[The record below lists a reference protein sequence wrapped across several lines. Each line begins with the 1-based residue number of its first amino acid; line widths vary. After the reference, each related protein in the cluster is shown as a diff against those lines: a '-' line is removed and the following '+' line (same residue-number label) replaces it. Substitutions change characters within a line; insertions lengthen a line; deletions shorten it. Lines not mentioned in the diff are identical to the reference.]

1 MIRNDTLPMFYGGN
15 GGNKFALSPGS
26 AKVDGVAKEDC
37 QWLQAIGKGNT
48 AFISKM
54 ELRFSGRGW
63 RALLLENVKE
73 SLREMGIDMDR
84 VEVEFSYWKEAR
96 WSSDCSRM
104 ALRAAGN

>member
-15 GGNKFALSPGS
+15 KFALSPRV
-26 AKVDGVAKEDC
+26 AKVDGVGRIAKEDF

-48 AFISKM
+48 SFISKM